1 MLYHCIKLV
10 FHNIAR
16 NKFFSFLNIIGL
28 TVGLV
33 SAVFIMMYI
42 MDELSYDRYNVKHER
57 IYRIQSQFNING
69 KVTNY
74 AKVPGPY
81 APTLKE
87 MSPSIEKVARFHLLR
102 SVVLRTNDRMFTE
115 TAIYFADQS
124 VFDVFTFHCIY
135 GNINHALISP
145 FTAVLTR
152 STAER
157 YFGKTNPVGKFITTT
172 NNKKYLITAVIENV
186 PYNSHLTF
194 DGLFSLVTL
203 KINNSKNSPD
213 SREPWNYWFMNCYS
227 YILLKPGA
235 DVNQLNTVINKLY
248 QQHME
253 SEGRKINAHYNPIFI
268 PLADLHLNSSFQEDQ
283 QTGNINNLYIFLGI
297 ALLIL
302 MLASINYMN
311 LATARSVSRTR
322 EVGIRKMLGSVRALI
337 IRQFII
343 EALIF
348 FYIATVFTL
357 VVVELFLPSF
367 NSLVNKGISFNPLQR
382 PILIIGIFLIGT
394 LTGIVSGFYPAN
406 YLSRFEPVSI
416 LRGNFRQSNAGS
428 RLRKGLVTFQLVIS
442 ILLTFGAICIHNQYN
457 FLNNK
462 YPGFDQK
469 NIVTTD
475 LRDISFFKKYTGF
488 RQALL
493 KKPGIIA
500 VTTSS
505 GIPGNLHGLIVIKTE
520 QRNILKDY
528 AIKILE
534 VNDSFFSF
542 YRLTFTAGGL
552 PKDTAKYKKFVVINE
567 TAASKLGWPG
577 KAIGKRI
584 LIANNNDTTRYDT
597 LNISAVVHDFN
608 YASFHNVVEPL
619 IIFLSLKRET
629 FISVKSTPS
638 SSQSIIPV
646 INQTARELG
655 LKTSLNCISLDDILK
670 QQYTLEQKLSEL
682 MSIFAFL
689 SVFIAAIGLL
699 GLSSFTTEK
708 MTKENGIRKVLGAT
722 PNRIAIR
729 LFTEVLMPVI
739 IAYCIAVPVAWI
751 VTRIWLT
758 GFAFHYNAGP
768 ATFIATALLTI
779 SWTLITMSFHILRS
793 SFAKPFEAVKYE

>member
-16 NKFFSFLNIIGL
+16 NKFYSFLNIIGL

-42 MDELSYDRYNVKHER
+42 LDELSYDRYNTNHER
-57 IYRIQSQFNING
+57 IYRIQSQLSING

-87 MSPSIEKVARFHLLR
+87 MSPAIEKVARFHLLR
-102 SVVLRTNDRMFTE
+102 SVVLRANERMFTE

-124 VFDVFTFHCIY
+124 VFDIFTFHCIY

-157 YFGKTNPVGKFITTT
+157 YFGNTNPVGKFIITT
-172 NNKKYLITAVIENV
+172 NNKKYLITAVIEDV

-203 KINNSKNSPD
+203 NTNNSKNGPD
-213 SREPWNYWFMNCYS
+213 SRLPWNYWFMNSYS
-227 YILLKPGA
+227 YILMKPGT
-235 DVNQLNTVINKLY
+235 DVDQLSDVSNKLY
-248 QQHME
+248 QKHME
-253 SEGRKINAHYNPIFI
+253 STGRKINAHYTPIFTS
-268 PLADLHLNSSFQEDQ
+268 LTDLHLNSNFQEDQ
-283 QTGNINNLYIFLGI
+283 QTGDINNLYIFGGI

-302 MLASINYMN
+302 ILASINYMN

-322 EVGIRKMLGSVRALI
+322 EVGIRKMLGSVRTLI

-348 FYIATVFTL
+348 FFIATIFTL
-357 VVVELFLPSF
+357 VVVELMLPSF
-367 NSLVNKGISFNPLQR
+367 NSLVDKAISFNPLQR
-382 PILIIGIFLIGT
+382 PLLILEIFLIGT
-394 LTGIVSGFYPAN
+394 IVGIASGFYPAN

-416 LRGNFRQSNAGS
+416 LRGNFRQSTVGS
-428 RLRKGLVTFQLVIS
+428 SLRKGLVTFQLIIS
-442 ILLTFGAICIHNQYN
+442 ILLTFGAICIYSQYN

-462 YPGFDQK
+462 YPGFDK
-469 NIVTTD
+469 NNVVTTD
-475 LRDISFFKKYTGF
+475 LRDISFFKKYPAF
-488 RQALL
+488 RKALL
-493 KKPGIIA
+493 KKPGIVA
-500 VTTSS
+500 VTSSS
-505 GIPGNLHGLIVIKTE
+505 GIPGNFHGLIVVKTE
-520 QRNILKDY
+520 QQKILKDY
-528 AIKILE
+528 AIKILD

-542 YRLTFTAGGL
+542 YKLTFANGGL
-552 PKDTAKYKKFVVINE
+552 PDDTAKYIKSVVINE
-567 TAASKLGWPG
+567 TAASLLDWRG
-577 KAIGKRI
+577 KAVGKRI
-584 LIANNNDTTRYDT
+584 LISNNNDSTRFDT
-597 LNISAVVHDFN
+597 LNISGVVHDFN
-608 YASFHNVVEPL
+608 YASFQNVVEPL

-638 SSQSIIPV
+638 ASQSIIPV

-655 LKTSLNCISLDDILK
+655 LKTSLNCISLEDILK
-670 QQYTLEQKLSEL
+670 QQYSLEQKLSEL

-722 PNRIAIR
+722 PNQIAIR
-729 LFTEVLMPVI
+729 LFIEVFIPVI
-739 IAYCIAVPVAWI
+739 IAYCIAAPIAWI
-751 VTRIWLT
+751 VTRIWLN
-758 GFAFHYNAGP
+758 GFAFHFNAGP
-768 ATFIATALLTI
+768 ATFITTALLTI
-779 SWTLITMSFHILRS
+779 TWTLFAMSFHILRS